1 LIISYIKMNN
11 LFITF
16 EGGDG
21 SGKSTQVNLLK
32 DYLDNLNFETIKTRE
47 PGGTPSAEILRDLLT
62 TGEVEKWAPMSEAL
76 LMWASRYEHLI
87 QVIEPALNSGK
98 NVICD
103 RFYDSTY
110 AYQGVAHNLGIDKME
125 KLKKIIIGDIE
136 PDITFVLDIDPK
148 VGLKRS
154 LDRSDKE
161 NRFESYN
168 IDFHNNI
175 RRAFLEIAK
184 KNKDRC
190 IVVDAALNEQEINN
204 LIITVIDNLIADK

>member
-1 LIISYIKMNN
+1 MNN

-62 TGEVEKWAPMSEAL
+62 TGEVEKWTPMSEAL

-136 PDITFVLDIDPK
+136 PDVTFVLDIDPK
-148 VGLKRS
+148 IGLKRS
-154 LDRSDKE
+154 LDRPNQE

-168 IDFHNNI
+168 IDFHNKI
-175 RRAFLEIAK
+175 RSAFLEIAK
-184 KNKDRC
+184 KNKNRC
-190 IVVDAALNEQEINN
+190 VVVDASLNEQEINN
-204 LIITVIDNLIADK
+204 LIITVIDNLITDK

>member
-1 LIISYIKMNN
+1 MNN

-62 TGEVEKWAPMSEAL
+62 TGEVEKWTPMSEAL

-125 KLKKIIIGDIE
+125 KLKKTIIGDIE
-136 PDITFVLDIDPK
+136 PDVTFILDIDPK

-154 LDRSDKE
+154 LDRSNQE

-175 RRAFLEIAK
+175 RNAFLEIAK

-190 IVVDAALNEQEINN
+190 VVIDASLNEQEINN
-204 LIITVIDNLIADK
+204 LIIAVIDNLMADK

>member
-1 LIISYIKMNN
+1 MNN

-62 TGEVEKWAPMSEAL
+62 TGEVEKWTPMSEAL

-154 LDRSDKE
+154 LDRPNQE

-168 IDFHNNI
+168 IDFHNKI
-175 RRAFLEIAK
+175 RSAFLEIAK
-184 KNKDRC
+184 KNKNRC
-190 IVVDAALNEQEINN
+190 VVVDASLNEQEINN
-204 LIITVIDNLIADK
+204 LIITVIDNLITDKQEE

>member
-1 LIISYIKMNN
+1 MNN

-62 TGEVEKWAPMSEAL
+62 TGEVEKWTPMSEAL

-154 LDRSDKE
+154 LDRSNQE

-168 IDFHNNI
+168 IDFHNKI
-175 RRAFLEIAK
+175 RSAFLEIAK
-184 KNKDRC
+184 KNKNRC
-190 IVVDAALNEQEINN
+190 VVVDASLNEQEINN
-204 LIITVIDNLIADK
+204 LIINVINNLITDK

>member
-1 LIISYIKMNN
+1 MNN

-62 TGEVEKWAPMSEAL
+62 TGEVEKWTPMSEAL
-76 LMWASRYEHLI
+76 LMWAARYEHLI

-154 LDRSDKE
+154 LDRSNQE

-168 IDFHNNI
+168 IDFHNKI
-175 RRAFLEIAK
+175 RSAFLEIAK
-184 KNKDRC
+184 KNKNRC
-190 IVVDAALNEQEINN
+190 VVVDASLNEQEINN
-204 LIITVIDNLIADK
+204 LIITVIDNLITDK

>member
-1 LIISYIKMNN
+1 MNN

-32 DYLDNLNFETIKTRE
+32 DYLDDLNFETIKTRE

-154 LDRSDKE
+154 LDRYNKE

-175 RRAFLEIAK
+175 RSAFLEIAK

>member
-1 LIISYIKMNN
+1 MNN

-62 TGEVEKWAPMSEAL
+62 TGEVEKWTPMSEAL

-136 PDITFVLDIDPK
+136 PDVTFVLDIDPK

-154 LDRSDKE
+154 LDRYNEE
-161 NRFESYN
+161 NRFENYD

-175 RRAFLEIAK
+175 RNAFLEIAK

-190 IVVDAALNEQEINN
+190 VIVDASLNEQEINN
-204 LIITVIDNLIADK
+204 LIITVIDNLITDK

>member
-1 LIISYIKMNN
+1 MNN

-136 PDITFVLDIDPK
+136 PDVTFVLDIDPK

-154 LDRSDKE
+154 LDRSNQE

-168 IDFHNNI
+168 IDFHNKI
-175 RRAFLEIAK
+175 RSAFLEIAK
-184 KNKDRC
+184 KNKNRC
-190 IVVDAALNEQEINN
+190 VVIDASLNEQEINN
-204 LIITVIDNLIADK
+204 LIITVIDNLITDKQEE

>member
-1 LIISYIKMNN
+1 MNN

-62 TGEVEKWAPMSEAL
+62 TGEVEKWTPMSEAL

-148 VGLKRS
+148 LGLKRS
-154 LDRSDKE
+154 LDRSNQE
-161 NRFESYN
+161 NRFENYN
-168 IDFHNNI
+168 IDFHNKI
-175 RRAFLEIAK
+175 RSAFLEIAK
-184 KNKDRC
+184 KNINRC
-190 IVVDAALNEQEINN
+190 VVIDASLNEQEIND
-204 LIITVIDNLIADK
+204 LIITAIDNVMTDK

>member
-1 LIISYIKMNN
+1 MNN

-47 PGGTPSAEILRDLLT
+47 PGGTPSAEILRELLT
-62 TGEVEKWAPMSEAL
+62 TGEVEKWTPMSEAL

-87 QVIEPALNSGK
+87 QVIKPALNLGK
-98 NVICD
+98 NVISD

-136 PDITFVLDIDPK
+136 PDVTFVLDIDPK

-154 LDRSDKE
+154 LDRSNQE

-168 IDFHNNI
+168 IDFHNKI
-175 RRAFLEIAK
+175 RSAFLEIAK
-184 KNKDRC
+184 KNKNRC
-190 IVVDAALNEQEINN
+190 VVIDASLNEQEINN
-204 LIITVIDNLIADK
+204 LIITVIDNLITDKQEE

>member
-1 LIISYIKMNN
+1 MNN

-62 TGEVEKWAPMSEAL
+62 TGEVEKWSPMSEAL

-110 AYQGVAHNLGIDKME
+110 AYQGVAHNLGINEME
-125 KLKKIIIGDIE
+125 KLKNIIIGDIE
-136 PDITFVLDIDPK
+136 PDVTFILDIDPK

-154 LDRSDKE
+154 LDRSNQE

-168 IDFHNNI
+168 IDFHNKI
-175 RRAFLEIAK
+175 RSAFLEIAK
-184 KNKDRC
+184 KNENRC
-190 IVVDAALNEQEINN
+190 VVVDASLNEQEINN
-204 LIITVIDNLIADK
+204 LIINVIDNLITDK

>member
-1 LIISYIKMNN
+1 MNN

-62 TGEVEKWAPMSEAL
+62 TGKLERWTPMSEAL

-136 PDITFVLDIDPK
+136 PDVTFVLDIDPK

-154 LDRSDKE
+154 LDRPNQE

-168 IDFHNNI
+168 IDFHNKI
-175 RRAFLEIAK
+175 RSAFLEIAI
-184 KNKDRC
+184 KNKNRC
-190 IVVDAALNEQEINN
+190 VVVDASLNEQEINN
-204 LIITVIDNLIADK
+204 LIITVIDNLITDK

>member
-1 LIISYIKMNN
+1 MNN

-32 DYLDNLNFETIKTRE
+32 DYLENLNFETIKTRE

-62 TGEVEKWAPMSEAL
+62 TGEVEKWTPMSEAL

-136 PDITFVLDIDPK
+136 PDVTFVLDIDPK
-148 VGLKRS
+148 VGIKRS
-154 LDRSDKE
+154 LDRSNKE

-168 IDFHNNI
+168 IDFHNKI
-175 RRAFLEIAK
+175 RSAFLEIAK
-184 KNKDRC
+184 KNKNRC
-190 IVVDAALNEQEINN
+190 VVVDASLNEQEINN
-204 LIITVIDNLIADK
+204 FIITVIDNLITDK

>member
-1 LIISYIKMNN
+1 MNN

-62 TGEVEKWAPMSEAL
+62 TGEVEKWTPMSEAL

-136 PDITFVLDIDPK
+136 PDVTFVLDIDPK

-154 LDRSDKE
+154 LNRPNEEK
-161 NRFESYN
+161 RFENYD

-175 RRAFLEIAK
+175 RIAFLEIAK

-190 IVVDAALNEQEINN
+190 VVVDASLNEQEINN
-204 LIITVIDNLIADK
+204 LIINIINNLITEK

>member
-1 LIISYIKMNN
+1 MNN

-62 TGEVEKWAPMSEAL
+62 TGEVEKWTPMSEAL

-136 PDITFVLDIDPK
+136 PDVTFVLDIDPK

-154 LDRSDKE
+154 LDRSNQE

-168 IDFHNNI
+168 IDFHNKI
-175 RRAFLEIAK
+175 RSAFLEIAK
-184 KNKDRC
+184 KNKNRC
-190 IVVDAALNEQEINN
+190 VVVDASLNGQEINN
-204 LIITVIDNLIADK
+204 LIITVIDNLITDK

>member
-1 LIISYIKMNN
+1 MNN

-32 DYLDNLNFETIKTRE
+32 DYLENLNFETIKTRE

-62 TGEVEKWAPMSEAL
+62 TGEVEKWTPMSETL

-136 PDITFVLDIDPK
+136 PDVTFVLDIDPK

-154 LDRSDKE
+154 LDRSNQE

-168 IDFHNNI
+168 IDFHNKI
-175 RRAFLEIAK
+175 RSAFLEIAK
-184 KNKDRC
+184 KNKNRC
-190 IVVDAALNEQEINN
+190 VVVDASLNEQEINN
-204 LIITVIDNLIADK
+204 LIITVIDNLITDK

>member
-1 LIISYIKMNN
+1 MNN

-62 TGEVEKWAPMSEAL
+62 TGEVEKWTPMSEAL

-136 PDITFVLDIDPK
+136 PDVTFVLDIDPK

-154 LDRSDKE
+154 LDRPNQE

-168 IDFHNNI
+168 IDFHNKI
-175 RRAFLEIAK
+175 RSAFLEIAK
-184 KNKDRC
+184 KNKNRC
-190 IVVDAALNEQEINN
+190 VVVDASLNEQEINN
-204 LIITVIDNLIADK
+204 LIINVINNLITDK

>member
-1 LIISYIKMNN
+1 MNN

-62 TGEVEKWAPMSEAL
+62 TGELEKWTPMSEAL

-125 KLKKIIIGDIE
+125 KLKKLIIGDIE
-136 PDITFVLDIDPK
+136 PDVTFVLDIDPK

-154 LDRSDKE
+154 LDRSNKE

-175 RRAFLEIAK
+175 RNAFLEIAK
-184 KNKDRC
+184 KNNDRC
-190 IVVDAALNEQEINN
+190 IVVDASLNEQEINS
-204 LIITVIDNLIADK
+204 LIVNVIDNLIADK

>member
-1 LIISYIKMNN
+1 MNN

-62 TGEVEKWAPMSEAL
+62 TGEVDKWTPMSEAL

-125 KLKKIIIGDIE
+125 KLTKIIIGDIE
-136 PDITFVLDIDPK
+136 PDVTFILDIDPK

-154 LDRSDKE
+154 LDRPNQE

-168 IDFHNNI
+168 IDFHNKI
-175 RRAFLEIAK
+175 RSAFLEIAK
-184 KNKDRC
+184 KNKNRC
-190 IVVDAALNEQEINN
+190 VVVDASLNEQEINN
-204 LIITVIDNLIADK
+204 LIINVINNLITDK

>member
-1 LIISYIKMNN
+1 MNN

-62 TGEVEKWAPMSEAL
+62 TGEVEKWTPMSEAL

-125 KLKKIIIGDIE
+125 KLKKIIIGNIE
-136 PDITFVLDIDPK
+136 PDVTFVLDIDPK

-154 LDRSDKE
+154 LDRSNQE

-168 IDFHNNI
+168 IDFHNKI
-175 RRAFLEIAK
+175 RSAFLEIAK
-184 KNKDRC
+184 KNKNRC
-190 IVVDAALNEQEINN
+190 VVVDASLNEQEINN
-204 LIITVIDNLIADK
+204 LIITVIDNLITDKLEE

>member
-1 LIISYIKMNN
+1 MNN

-62 TGEVEKWAPMSEAL
+62 TGEVEKWTPMSEAL

-110 AYQGVAHNLGIDKME
+110 AYQGVAHNLGIDNME

-136 PDITFVLDIDPK
+136 PDVTFVLDIDPK

-154 LDRSDKE
+154 LDRSNQE

-168 IDFHNNI
+168 IDFHNKI
-175 RRAFLEIAK
+175 RSAFLEIAK
-184 KNKDRC
+184 KNKNRC
-190 IVVDAALNEQEINN
+190 VVVDASLNEQEINN
-204 LIITVIDNLIADK
+204 LIITVIDNLITDK

>member
-1 LIISYIKMNN
+1 MNN

>member
-1 LIISYIKMNN
+1 MNN

-62 TGEVEKWAPMSEAL
+62 TGEVGKWTPMSEAL

-87 QVIEPALNSGK
+87 QVIEPAINSGK

-154 LDRSDKE
+154 LDRSNQE

-168 IDFHNNI
+168 IDFHNKI
-175 RRAFLEIAK
+175 RSAFLEIAK
-184 KNKDRC
+184 KNKNRC
-190 IVVDAALNEQEINN
+190 VVVDASLNEQEINN
-204 LIITVIDNLIADK
+204 LIITVIDNLITDK

>member
-1 LIISYIKMNN
+1 MNN

-47 PGGTPSAEILRDLLT
+47 PGGTPSAEILRELLT
-62 TGEVEKWAPMSEAL
+62 TGEVEKWTPMSEAL

-98 NVICD
+98 NVISD

-136 PDITFVLDIDPK
+136 PDVTFVLDIDPK

-168 IDFHNNI
+168 IDFHNKI
-175 RRAFLEIAK
+175 RSAFLEIAK
-184 KNKDRC
+184 KNKNRC
-190 IVVDAALNEQEINN
+190 VVIDASLNEQEINN
-204 LIITVIDNLIADK
+204 LIITVIDNLITDKQEE

>member
-1 LIISYIKMNN
+1 MNN

-154 LDRSDKE
+154 LDRSNKE

-175 RRAFLEIAK
+175 RSAFLEIAK

>member
-1 LIISYIKMNN
+1 MNN

-62 TGEVEKWAPMSEAL
+62 TGELERWTPMSEAL

-87 QVIEPALNSGK
+87 HVIEPALKSGK

-136 PDITFVLDIDPK
+136 PDVTFVLDIDPK

-154 LDRSDKE
+154 LNRPNEEK
-161 NRFESYN
+161 RFENYD

-175 RRAFLEIAK
+175 RIAFLEIAK

-190 IVVDAALNEQEINN
+190 VVVDASLNEQEINN
-204 LIITVIDNLIADK
+204 LIINIINNLITDK

>member
-1 LIISYIKMNN
+1 MNN

-62 TGEVEKWAPMSEAL
+62 TGEVEKWTPMSEAL

-148 VGLKRS
+148 LGLKRS
-154 LDRSDKE
+154 LDRSNQE

-168 IDFHNNI
+168 IDFHNKI
-175 RRAFLEIAK
+175 RSAFLEIAK
-184 KNKDRC
+184 KNINRC
-190 IVVDAALNEQEINN
+190 VVVDASLNEQEIND
-204 LIITVIDNLIADK
+204 LIITAIDNVMTDK

>member
-1 LIISYIKMNN
+1 MNN

-62 TGEVEKWAPMSEAL
+62 TGEVEKWTPMSEAL
-76 LMWASRYEHLI
+76 LMWAARYEHLI

-136 PDITFVLDIDPK
+136 PDVTFVLDIDPK

-154 LDRSDKE
+154 LNRPNQE

-168 IDFHNNI
+168 IDFHNKI
-175 RRAFLEIAK
+175 RSAFLEIAK
-184 KNKDRC
+184 KNKNRC
-190 IVVDAALNEQEINN
+190 VVVDASLNEQEINN
-204 LIITVIDNLIADK
+204 LIITVIDNLITDK

>member
-1 LIISYIKMNN
+1 MNN

-32 DYLDNLNFETIKTRE
+32 DNLDNLNFETIKTRE

-62 TGEVEKWAPMSEAL
+62 TGEVEKWTPMSEAL

-154 LDRSDKE
+154 LDRSNQE

-168 IDFHNNI
+168 IDFHNKI
-175 RRAFLEIAK
+175 RSAFLEIAK
-184 KNKDRC
+184 KNKNRC
-190 IVVDAALNEQEINN
+190 VVVDASLNEQEINN
-204 LIITVIDNLIADK
+204 LIITVIDNLITDK

>member
-1 LIISYIKMNN
+1 MNN

-21 SGKSTQVNLLK
+21 SGKSTQINLLK

-62 TGEVEKWAPMSEAL
+62 TGEVEKWTPMSEAL

-136 PDITFVLDIDPK
+136 PDVTFVLDIDPK

-154 LDRSDKE
+154 LDRSNQE

-168 IDFHNNI
+168 IDFHNKI
-175 RRAFLEIAK
+175 RSAFLEIAK
-184 KNKDRC
+184 KNKNRC
-190 IVVDAALNEQEINN
+190 VVVDASLNEQEINN
-204 LIITVIDNLIADK
+204 SIITVIDNLITDR

>member
-1 LIISYIKMNN
+1 MNN

-32 DYLDNLNFETIKTRE
+32 EYLDNLNFETIKTRE

-62 TGEVEKWAPMSEAL
+62 TGEVEKWTPMSEAL

-148 VGLKRS
+148 LGLKRS
-154 LDRSDKE
+154 LDRSNQE

-168 IDFHNNI
+168 IDFHNKI
-175 RRAFLEIAK
+175 RSAFLEIAK
-184 KNKDRC
+184 KNKNRC
-190 IVVDAALNEQEINN
+190 VVVDASLNEQEINN
-204 LIITVIDNLIADK
+204 LIITVIDNLITDK

>member
-1 LIISYIKMNN
+1 MNN

-62 TGEVEKWAPMSEAL
+62 TGEVEKWTPMSEAL

-136 PDITFVLDIDPK
+136 PDVTFVLDIDPK

-154 LDRSDKE
+154 LDRSNQE

-168 IDFHNNI
+168 IDFHNKI
-175 RRAFLEIAK
+175 RSAFLEIAK
-184 KNKDRC
+184 KNKNRC
-190 IVVDAALNEQEINN
+190 VVIDASLNEQKINN
-204 LIITVIDNLIADK
+204 LIITIIDNLITDK

>member
-1 LIISYIKMNN
+1 MNN

-62 TGEVEKWAPMSEAL
+62 TGEVEKWTPMSEAL

-136 PDITFVLDIDPK
+136 PDVTFVLDIDPK

-154 LDRSDKE
+154 LDRPNQE

-168 IDFHNNI
+168 IDFHNKI
-175 RRAFLEIAK
+175 RSAFLEIAK
-184 KNKDRC
+184 KNKNRC
-190 IVVDAALNEQEINN
+190 VVIDASLNEQEINN
-204 LIITVIDNLIADK
+204 LIITVIDNLITDKQEE

>member
-1 LIISYIKMNN
+1 MNN

-16 EGGDG
+16 EWGDG

-32 DYLDNLNFETIKTRE
+32 DYLENLNFETIKTRE

-62 TGEVEKWAPMSEAL
+62 TGEVEKWTPMSEAL

-154 LDRSDKE
+154 LDRSNQE

-168 IDFHNNI
+168 IDFHNKI
-175 RRAFLEIAK
+175 RSAFLEIAK
-184 KNKDRC
+184 KNKNRC
-190 IVVDAALNEQEINN
+190 VVVDASLNEQEINN
-204 LIITVIDNLIADK
+204 LIITEIDNLITDK

>member
-1 LIISYIKMNN
+1 MNN

-16 EGGDG
+16 EGGEG

-62 TGEVEKWAPMSEAL
+62 TGEVEKWTPMSEAL

-136 PDITFVLDIDPK
+136 PDVTFVLDIDPK

-154 LDRSDKE
+154 LDRSNQE

-168 IDFHNNI
+168 IDFHNKI
-175 RRAFLEIAK
+175 RSAFLEIAK
-184 KNKDRC
+184 KNKNRC
-190 IVVDAALNEQEINN
+190 VVVDASLNEQEINN
-204 LIITVIDNLIADK
+204 LIITVIDNLITDK

>member
-1 LIISYIKMNN
+1 MNN

-62 TGEVEKWAPMSEAL
+62 TGEVEKWTPMSEAL
-76 LMWASRYEHLI
+76 LMWAARYEHLI

-136 PDITFVLDIDPK
+136 PDVTFILDIDPK

-154 LDRSDKE
+154 LDRPNQE

-168 IDFHNNI
+168 IDFHNKI
-175 RRAFLEIAK
+175 RSAFLEIAK
-184 KNKDRC
+184 KNKNRC
-190 IVVDAALNEQEINN
+190 VVVDASLNEQEINN
-204 LIITVIDNLIADK
+204 LIITVIDNLITDK

>member
-1 LIISYIKMNN
+1 MNN

-62 TGEVEKWAPMSEAL
+62 TGEVEKWTPMSEAL
-76 LMWASRYEHLI
+76 LMWAARYEHLI

-136 PDITFVLDIDPK
+136 PDVTFVLDIDPK

-154 LDRSDKE
+154 LDRSNQE

-168 IDFHNNI
+168 IDFHNKI
-175 RRAFLEIAK
+175 RSAFLEIAK
-184 KNKDRC
+184 KNKNRC
-190 IVVDAALNEQEINN
+190 VVVDASLNEQEINN
-204 LIITVIDNLIADK
+204 LIITVIDNLITDK